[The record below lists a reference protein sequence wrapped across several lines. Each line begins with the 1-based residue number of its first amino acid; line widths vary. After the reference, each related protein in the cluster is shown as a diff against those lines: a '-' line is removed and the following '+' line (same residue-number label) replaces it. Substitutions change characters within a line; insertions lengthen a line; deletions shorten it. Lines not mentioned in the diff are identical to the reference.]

1 MQSQDI
7 NKVIEVGNIVAQYG
21 ATPVL
26 DGVSLSVNRG
36 DFVAITGPN
45 GGGKSTLLKILLRI
59 LKPVKGSVTY
69 YKGGEVVDSLT
80 FGYLPQKNNID
91 SRFPI
96 TVREVVASGLYRDIK
111 NRWGK
116 FGKEA
121 NARSDGI
128 LELVGME
135 DLQSRVIGALSGGQL
150 QRALFGRALI
160 SKPEVVV
167 LDEPL
172 SYIDRTFTNQM
183 YKIVEDVSKDAT
195 VIVVSHE
202 MTVISELANRHLLVD
217 HDIHECHASRH
228 YLKTDCDV

>member
-7 NKVIEVGNIVAQYG
+7 NKVIEVSNIVAQYG

-69 YKGGEVVDSLT
+69 YKGGEPVDSLT

-96 TVREVVASGLYRDIK
+96 TVREVVASGLYRDSK
-111 NRWGK
+111 NWRGK
-116 FGKEA
+116 FGKES
-121 NARSDGI
+121 NARIDEV
-128 LELVGME
+128 LELVGMQ
-135 DLQSRVIGALSGGQL
+135 DLQNRVIGALSGGQL
-150 QRALFGRALI
+150 QRSLFGRALI
-160 SKPEVVV
+160 SNPEVVV

-183 YKIVEDVSKDAT
+183 YKIVEDVSKGAT

-217 HDIHECHASRH
+217 HDIHECHASHH

>member
-80 FGYLPQKNNID
+80 FG
-91 SRFPI
+91 
-96 TVREVVASGLYRDIK
+96 
-111 NRWGK
+111 
-116 FGKEA
+116 
-121 NARSDGI
+121 
-128 LELVGME
+128 
-135 DLQSRVIGALSGGQL
+135 
-150 QRALFGRALI
+150 
-160 SKPEVVV
+160 
-167 LDEPL
+167 
-172 SYIDRTFTNQM
+172 
-183 YKIVEDVSKDAT
+183 
-195 VIVVSHE
+195 
-202 MTVISELANRHLLVD
+202 
-217 HDIHECHASRH
+217 
-228 YLKTDCDV
+228 